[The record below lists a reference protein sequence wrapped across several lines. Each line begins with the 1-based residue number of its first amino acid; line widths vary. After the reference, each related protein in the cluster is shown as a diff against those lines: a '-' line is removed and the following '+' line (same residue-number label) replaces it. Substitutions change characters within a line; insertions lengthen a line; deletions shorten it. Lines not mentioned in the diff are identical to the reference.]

1 MTSGSGLE
9 IVGLSRSVGGF
20 HGVQAYSGVFWA
32 LSLHSS
38 GPPNSEVNDAWVG
51 SWRDCF
57 ETSFLGGNVF
67 SRRVV
72 RWMV

>member
-1 MTSGSGLE
+1 LEASTVFRPILESSG
-9 IVGLSRSVGGF
+9 
-20 HGVQAYSGVFWA
+20 

-38 GPPNSEVNDAWVG
+38 GPPNNEVNDAWVG